1 MKRSGGESQK
11 EEVCRLDTYLGLVRR
26 LITSLNE
33 AESDY
38 MFTGA
43 IAASYYGIP
52 RTTMDVDL
60 IVYVT
65 QQHAT
70 NLDHALEDAK
80 IKIDQNRIR
89 EALESGYNIA
99 TLEDTLTPYTVD
111 LILVREPLQKRAA
124 TISGLPTYIQTPEHL
139 ILSKLRMIKATVNR
153 GKAAKDE
160 EDIKSILKYTQVDLN
175 QVKKT
180 AKKEN
185 THTILKTIIG

>member
-1 MKRSGGESQK
+1 MQK
-11 EEVCRLDTYLGLVRR
+11 EGGSRLDTYLGLVRR
-26 LITSLNE
+26 LITRLNE
-33 AESDY
+33 AEADY
-38 MFTGA
+38 MFSGA
-43 IAASYYGIP
+43 IAASYYGTP

-60 IVYVT
+60 IVHCT
-65 QQHAT
+65 LQHTA
-70 NLDHALEDAK
+70 NLDQALKDAK
-80 IKIDQNRIR
+80 IKLDPDKIC
-89 EALESGYNIA
+89 EARESGYNIA

-139 ILSKLRMIKATVNR
+139 ILSKLHMIKATVNR

-160 EDIKSILKYTQVDLN
+160 EDIKSILEYTQVDLN

-185 THTILKTIIG
+185 THTILMTIIG